1 MRKGKWTLAWDNGR
15 RWGYMT
21 TNLAESINSVLKKIR
36 NLPICSMV
44 MATYTRCNKFF
55 VERGREVDAMINPTY
70 TDPTLWP
77 NPELKRNS
85 KGRPKSNKIRI
96 EMDIR
101 EQHNCV
107 KNCSYCHTPSHTRKT
122 CPNIDHAFSSCYH

>member
-1 MRKGKWTLAWDNGR
+1 MVRQHSKGKWTLAWDNGR

-55 VERGREVDAMINPTY
+55 VERGREVDAMINVV
-70 TDPTLWP
+70 
-77 NPELKRNS
+77 
-85 KGRPKSNKIRI
+85 
-96 EMDIR
+96 M
-101 EQHNCV
+101 C
-107 KNCSYCHTPSHTRKT
+107 TRKLQVKLFKMHSQRQILIELSPLT
-122 CPNIDHAFSSCYH
+122 DQALDF